1 MDDGVAR
8 GGTRAPGMPNVDR
21 IVCVVAAVGLAIF
34 VWYLSRPAA
43 FATVEGNEAQLLLFA
58 ALLVVCEVRPVLIAR
73 GGGVREIVAST
84 TFAFALLLAFG
95 PAPMLIAQAAASVIA
110 DAAGRKGLRRTI
122 YNVGQHWVSWGFAAA
137 ALAFVSGASH
147 LPPGV
152 AAGRELQALLV
163 TAVAYFLCS
172 NGLVALIHS
181 VLTGAAVVRS
191 IAPTITRHASTD
203 WVLLA
208 LAPVVFAVADR
219 SIALLPLLLLP
230 VLAVYRSASIS
241 LEKEHQALH
250 DALTDLPNRLHFNQ
264 RLDDALQDAR
274 LRSTKV
280 AVLLIDL
287 DRFKEINDT
296 LGHQAGDELLQKI
309 GPRILD
315 AVPAGTAV
323 ARFGGDEFAVVLED
337 VRDASH
343 AAASAERIVEALEQ
357 PFQVDD
363 LRLDVEA
370 SIGIAMY
377 PEHGEDN
384 DTLVQ
389 RADIAMYVAKGYHRA
404 VELYDPNQ
412 DHHSLHRLSILT
424 ELRAALLGGAVE
436 VHYQPKLDLHTD
448 EVRSVEA
455 LLRWTHDEYG
465 IIPPSDFVPLAE
477 HTGLIRALTVHV
489 LREAV
494 CQARLWLDQ
503 GLHLAIAV
511 NLSARNLHDTQL
523 PTDIRKLLDRHH
535 VPPSMLQLEITE
547 SSIMT
552 EPGRARRVLQALHGM
567 GIHIAIDDFGT
578 GYSSLSYLQQL
589 PVSEIKIDRSFVTG
603 MLENQANTVIV
614 RSTIDLA
621 RNLGLHLTAEGVESQ
636 ETLEHLRAAGCDSAQ
651 GFLISRPLPARDLEL
666 WMAARS
672 DDADTD
678 AVEPSNLILL
688 PTRSASVG

>member
-1 MDDGVAR
+1 MAQTSGR
-8 GGTRAPGMPNVDR
+8 SGGMSTIDR
-21 IVCVVAAVGLAIF
+21 IVAVVALAGSAIF
-34 VWYLSRPAA
+34 AWYVSRPGA
-43 FATVEGNEAQLLLFA
+43 FDTIQGHEAELAVFA
-58 ALLVVCEVRPVLIAR
+58 ALLVICEVRPVLIAR
-73 GGGVREIVAST
+73 NGGVTEIVAST
-84 TFAFALLLAFG
+84 TFAFALLLTFG
-95 PAPMLIAQAAASVIA
+95 PAPMLVAQAVASVIA
-110 DAAGRKGLRRTI
+110 DVAGRRALRKAV
-122 YNVGQHWVSWGFAAA
+122 YNVAQHWLSWGFAAA
-137 ALAFVSGASH
+137 ALAFVSGVSY
-147 LPPGV
+147 LSDDV
-152 AAGRELQALLV
+152 SSGRELQALLV

-172 NGLVALIHS
+172 NGLVGLIGAVHS
-181 VLTGAAVVRS
+181 GAAVMRN
-191 IAPTITRHASTD
+191 IAPTITREASTD

-264 RLDDALQDAR
+264 RLDDALDDAR
-274 LRSTKV
+274 RRGTSV

-315 AVPAGTAV
+315 AVPHGTAV

-337 VRDASH
+337 VRDAAH
-343 AAASAERIVEALEQ
+343 AADAAGRIVEALEQ
-357 PFQVDD
+357 PFQIDD

-370 SIGIAMY
+370 SIGIAMF
-377 PEHGEDN
+377 PEHGQDN

-389 RADIAMYVAKGYHRA
+389 RADIAMYVAKGYHRP

-436 VHYQPKLDLHTD
+436 VHYQPKLDLHTN

-477 HTGLIRALTVHV
+477 HTGLIRALTMHV

-494 CQARLWLDQ
+494 CQAKLWLGQ
-503 GLHLAIAV
+503 GIELAIAV

-523 PTDIRKLLDRHH
+523 PTDIRKLLERHE
-535 VPPSMLQLEITE
+535 VPARLLQLEITE

-552 EPGRARRVLQALHGM
+552 EPGRARRVLQSLHGM

-578 GYSSLSYLQQL
+578 GYSSLAYLQQL

-603 MLENQANTVIV
+603 MLENAANTVIV

-621 RNLGLHLTAEGVESQ
+621 RNLGLHLTAEGVESAD
-636 ETLEHLRAAGCDSAQ
+636 TLEHLRAAGCDSVQ
-651 GFLISRPLPARDLEL
+651 GFLISRPLPARELEDWL
-666 WMAARS
+666 AAR
-672 DDADTD
+672 DDR
-678 AVEPSNLILL
+678 AVQRATSNLLLL
-688 PTRSASVG
+688 PPPRTANAG

>member
-1 MDDGVAR
+1 MSRAAVAT
-8 GGTRAPGMPNVDR
+8 TRPGRRTSTVDR
-21 IVCVVAAVGLAIF
+21 VVAVVALLGSGIFAWFQTRPDAYEAI
-34 VWYLSRPAA
+34 AGK
-43 FATVEGNEAQLLLFA
+43 EGELLVFA

-73 GGGVREIVAST
+73 EGGAREIVAST

-95 PAPMLIAQAAASVIA
+95 PAPMLVAQALASVVA
-110 DAAGRKGLRRTI
+110 DIAGRKDLRRTV
-122 YNVGQHWVSWGFAAA
+122 YDVAQHWVSWGIAAA
-137 ALAFVSGASH
+137 ALAFVSGSPH
-147 LPPGV
+147 LPDGV
-152 AAGRELQALLV
+152 PAGTELQALLV

-172 NGLVALIHS
+172 NGLVAVIVNVH
-181 VLTGAAVVRS
+181 TGRAAIRA
-191 IAPTITRHASTD
+191 IAPTITREASSD

-219 SIALLPLLLLP
+219 SVALLPLLLLP

-264 RLDDALQDAR
+264 RLDDALDDAR
-274 LRSTKV
+274 RHGTAV

-315 AVPAGTAV
+315 AVPNGAVV

-337 VRDASH
+337 VRDAAH
-343 AAASAERIVEALEQ
+343 AATLAEQIVRALEQ

-370 SIGIAMY
+370 SIGIAMF
-377 PEHGEDN
+377 PEHGADN

-424 ELRAALLGGAVE
+424 ELRAALAGGAVE
-436 VHYQPKLDLHTD
+436 VHYQPKLDLRTD
-448 EVRSVEA
+448 EVHAVEA
-455 LLRWTHDEYG
+455 LLRWTHDDYG
-465 IIPPSDFVPLAE
+465 IVPPSDFVPLAE

-503 GLHLAIAV
+503 GLELPIAV

-523 PTDIRKLLDRHH
+523 PSDIRKLLDRHR
-535 VPPSMLQLEITE
+535 VPARMLQLEITE

-552 EPGRARRVLQALHGM
+552 EPGRARRVLETLHDM

-603 MLENQANTVIV
+603 MLQNQANGVIV

-621 RNLGLHLTAEGVESQ
+621 RNLGLHLTAEGVECEQ
-636 ETLEHLRAAGCDSAQ
+636 TLDHLRAAGCDSAQ
-651 GFLISRPLPARDLEL
+651 GFFISRPLPASELER
-666 WMAARS
+666 WVIARRLEAPA
-672 DDADTD
+672 DDDN
-678 AVEPSNLILL
+678 VVLL
-688 PTRSASVG
+688 PTRSAQAG